1 MHRIRII
8 REYDLELFGLL
19 REPSPM
25 SKGSLFILE
34 KILVVF
40 TKPRSESRP
49 KQTNSQFHRV
59 RCCVYYYRS
68 STSCIADTFLA
79 HLKHDAVKSAHDDQ
93 SGLFDSILDLN
104 CYILLLTFKDLA

>member
-59 RCCVYYYRS
+59 RCRVYYYRS

-79 HLKHDAVKSAHDDQ
+79 HLKQDAVKSAHDDQ